1 MIDLPSVK
9 KQADLFAIIRSTTP
23 LKKVSISGGGEYA
36 GPCPFCGGTDRFRVQ
51 PNNHRW
57 LCRYCTEGKWDSV
70 IGFIARFHHL
80 DPKKYTD
87 LVEICK
93 QATGGVL
100 PSSDVMRVDIEVPAY
115 SAPGEEW
122 QEAAQEIISTCR
134 QNLLA
139 EVGVKALDY
148 LRSRGLKDETIER
161 FQLGYSTG
169 VEIHGLWV
177 PRGIVIPCVV
187 AGKTWYLKVRLA
199 SKPGEKKYT
208 CVSGSRTAAIF
219 NADDLYGMETALFC
233 EGEFDCMIST
243 QELGDVLPSVTFG
256 SATNHP
262 DLATW
267 GPYLLPLRL
276 IYSAYDS
283 DKAGTNGSL
292 ALSDMAGDRVKLVL
306 VPDGIKDINELHS
319 SGKCSLW
326 EWIKPYLNA
335 YDPISISDSILQE
348 VIL

>member
-1 MIDLPSVK
+1 MIDFKGLNQKVNLFVAASSVT
-9 KQADLFAIIRSTTP
+9 S
-23 LKKVSISGGGEYA
+23 LKKKALSGGGEWA
-36 GPCPFCGGTDRFRVQ
+36 GPCPFCQGNDRFRVQ
-51 PNNHRW
+51 PNNGRW
-57 LCRYCTEGKWDSV
+57 LCHYCTEGKWKDGV
-70 IGFIARFHHL
+70 DFIVRLHHL
-80 DPKKYTD
+80 DLKKYSD
-87 LVEICK
+87 RIELGRLI
-93 QATGGVL
+93 TGGVL
-100 PSSDVMRVDIEVPAY
+100 PKTQVMRVDIEVPAY
-115 SAPGEEW
+115 SPPGEEW

-148 LRSRGLKDETIER
+148 LSSRGLKDETIER

-199 SKPGEKKYT
+199 SKTAEKKYT

-219 NADDLYGMETALFC
+219 NADDLFGMETALFC

-243 QELGDVLPSVTFG
+243 QELGDVMPSVTFG

-283 DKAGTNGSL
+283 DKAGANGSL

-306 VPDGIKDINELHS
+306 VPEGSKDINELHS
-319 SGKCSLW
+319 SGKYSLW

-335 YDPISISDSILQE
+335 YDP
-348 VIL
+348 V